1 MTLGEVF
8 RDVDVARAYRQ
19 RAPYPE
25 ETFAILE
32 SLLVDP
38 RTVLDAG
45 AGTGAL
51 ARKMLRFAKRV
62 DAVDP
67 SEAMIQEGRR
77 LPGGTDP
84 RLTWIKGTAEDAP
97 LDPPYGL
104 ITTGQSLHWMQPD
117 RVMTRFA
124 AGLAPG
130 AQLAIVETDDGDYP
144 LQQEMREVIGRYS
157 EVDHHTDFPEMILD
171 LEATGR
177 FVREGERRTAPVAL
191 RRSVDEHLEFLHST
205 STLARVRLGARAD
218 RFDTEVREL
227 FARHRIS
234 IVERQVV
241 GVVVWGRPV
250 AT

>member
-8 RDVDVARAYRQ
+8 RDADVARAYRK

-32 SLLVDP
+32 RLLVDP
-38 RTVLDAG
+38 RTALDAG
-45 AGTGAL
+45 AGAGAV
-51 ARKMLRFAKRV
+51 ARGMVRFAKRV

-84 RLTWIKGTAEDAP
+84 RLRWITGTAEEAP

-104 ITTGQSLHWMQPD
+104 ITTGQSLHWMQTD

-124 AGLAPG
+124 GVLAPG
-130 AQLAIVETDDGDYP
+130 GRLAILETDDGDYP
-144 LQQEMREVIGRYS
+144 LQHEMREVIDRYS
-157 EVDHHTDFPEMILD
+157 ELDHHTDFRDMIVN
-171 LEATGR
+171 LEAGGR
-177 FVREGERRTAPVAL
+177 FVREGEQRTAPVAM
-191 RRSVDEHLEFLHST
+191 RRTVDEHLEFLHST
-205 STLARVRLGARAD
+205 STLARVRLGERAD
-218 RFDTEVREL
+218 AFDAEVRNL
-227 FARHRIS
+227 FARHGIS

-250 AT
+250 AR

>member
-19 RAPYPE
+19 RPPYPE
-25 ETFAILE
+25 ETFEILE

-45 AGTGAL
+45 AGSGAL
-51 ARKMLRFAKRV
+51 ARRMVRFAKRV

-67 SEAMIQEGRR
+67 SEAMMQEGRR
-77 LPGGTDP
+77 LAGGTDP
-84 RLTWIKGTAEDAP
+84 RLRWINATAEEAP

-104 ITTGQSLHWMQPD
+104 ITTGQSLHWMQLD

-124 AGLAPG
+124 TVLAPG
-130 AQLAIVETDDGDYP
+130 ARLAITEIDDNDHP

-157 EVDHHTDFPEMILD
+157 ELGHPTSFPDMIRD
-171 LEATGR
+171 LETNGR
-177 FVREGERRTAPVAL
+177 FVREGERRTAPVPL
-191 RRSVDEHLEFLHST
+191 RRSVDDHLEFLHST
-205 STLARVRLGARAD
+205 STLARVRLGARAEP
-218 RFDTEVREL
+218 FDDEVREL
-227 FARHRIS
+227 FAKHGVS
-234 IVERQVV
+234 IVQRQVV

-250 AT
+250 AR

>member
-8 RDVDVARAYRQ
+8 RDADVAHAYRQ

-51 ARKMLRFAKRV
+51 ARPMLRFATRV

-67 SEAMIQEGRR
+67 SQAMIEEGRR

-84 RLTWIKGTAEDAP
+84 RLHWIKGTAEEAP

-124 AGLAPG
+124 AALAPG
-130 AQLAIVETDDGDYP
+130 GRLAISETDDGDYP
-144 LQQEMREVIGRYS
+144 LQQEMRDVIGRYS
-157 EVDHHTDFPEMILD
+157 ELDHHTEFPDMILD
-171 LEATGR
+171 LEAGGR
-177 FVREGERRTAPVAL
+177 FVREGERRTAPVAV

-205 STLARVRLGARAD
+205 STLARVRLGARAEG
-218 RFDTEVREL
+218 FDAEVRDL
-227 FARHRIS
+227 FARRGIS
-234 IVERQVV
+234 VVERQVV

-250 AT
+250 AR